1 VTLDNSGEPYPSYQG
16 GRASQQWGVTTRIAP
31 YSLMA
36 PAPPAP
42 TSTEV
47 AQAESVAVG
56 ELAAE
61 VVPDTTHIAAEGG
74 LSLLGWVVR
83 WWLRMTIQR

>member
-1 VTLDNSGEPYPSYQG
+1 VSYPWHQG
-16 GRASQQWGVTTRIAP
+16 GRASQEWGTTTRVAP

-42 TSTEV
+42 APTSTEV
-47 AQAESVAVG
+47 AEAEPVAVG
-56 ELAAE
+56 EPIAE
-61 VVPDTTHIAAEGG
+61 VVPDTTDIAAEGG

-83 WWLRMTIQR
+83 WWLRMTIQRR